1 MQVEDRKVQD
11 LHQDP
16 ENSRKHD
23 ERNLQAIRESL
34 EAFGQQ
40 KPIVIDQQ
48 GKVVAGNGTLEAARQ
63 LGWETIQAVVT
74 QLDGP
79 TQTAFAIADN
89 RTAELAAWDDDQL
102 AQSLVALENDESIDA
117 AITGFDSKEIDKMVE
132 AMAGGN
138 EVIEDEIPENVE
150 PVTKPGDLWKL
161 GRHRLLC
168 GDSTNPQHFD
178 RLMDNQKADLVV
190 TDPPYAIFGSSTGV
204 SSSVAD
210 DKMVRPF
217 FETVLRTAHNNVREF
232 AHLYVFCDWR
242 SWSGWIEASKR
253 ASLTISNMLVWD
265 KGDFGLGSNYRNNH
279 ELVGFMQRL
288 PVHDSHMKKKKT
300 GQRSVHEPNII
311 RMNRTGQGGFESE
324 QEKGQRF
331 HNAAKPVALCTK
343 FIENSSETGDL
354 VLDLFLGSGTTMIA
368 ADQSGRRC
376 FGMEMEPSFCDVI
389 VTRWENLTGEKAE
402 RIKE

>member
-1 MQVEDRKVQD
+1 MQVEDRKVRD

-40 KPIVIDQQ
+40 KPIVIDQE

-63 LGWETIQAVVT
+63 LGWETIKAVVT

-161 GRHRLLC
+161 GPHRLLC
-168 GDSTNPQHFD
+168 GDST
-178 RLMDNQKADLVV
+178 
-190 TDPPYAIFGSSTGV
+190 G
-204 SSSVAD
+204 
-210 DKMVRPF
+210 
-217 FETVLRTAHNNVREF
+217 EE
-232 AHLYVFCDWR
+232 
-242 SWSGWIEASKR
+242 
-253 ASLTISNMLVWD
+253 
-265 KGDFGLGSNYRNNH
+265 
-279 ELVGFMQRL
+279 
-288 PVHDSHMKKKKT
+288 
-300 GQRSVHEPNII
+300 
-311 RMNRTGQGGFESE
+311 
-324 QEKGQRF
+324 
-331 HNAAKPVALCTK
+331 
-343 FIENSSETGDL
+343 
-354 VLDLFLGSGTTMIA
+354 
-368 ADQSGRRC
+368 
-376 FGMEMEPSFCDVI
+376 I
-389 VTRWENLTGEKAE
+389 VKLWENLTGEKAE
-402 RIKE
+402 RIEE